1 MKRKLA
7 MAAILGLVLVTAGCS
22 TTSTSETTETEVAT
36 EAADSEAESSTDDAE
51 ETEAA
56 ERPDY
61 TALDYVTLGEYK
73 GLEVTLASTA
83 VTDEEIDE
91 EIESALSSND
101 LLDTL
106 EEGTVQEGDIA
117 NIDYEGKKDGEAFD
131 GGTDKGYDLTIG
143 SGTFI
148 DGFEDGLVGVAIGDT
163 VDLELTFPESYS
175 NEDLAG
181 QDVVFTVTVNSV
193 QRQPEFTDELAAQ
206 LSDSEYNTV
215 DEYRAYVEENLKES
229 KESSRDSQMSSDL
242 LTLAYE
248 NSTINGYP
256 QELVDYIVDQYVD
269 YYTQYA
275 EASDLSLSDFI
286 EQSLGTTEDDFYEQI
301 EEMAKQSIEQEMI
314 LKAIAETEEL
324 TLTDEEYQ
332 ERALAYADQMGL
344 DGVSGLEEQYGQ
356 KLIETNLLLDKALE
370 LIEDN
375 AVKIDPDETDAEDES
390 ESASEAESETE
401 TETETA
407 AE

>member
-1 MKRKLA
+1 
-7 MAAILGLVLVTAGCS
+7 
-22 TTSTSETTETEVAT
+22 
-36 EAADSEAESSTDDAE
+36 
-51 ETEAA
+51 
-56 ERPDY
+56 
-61 TALDYVTLGEYK
+61 
-73 GLEVTLASTA
+73 
-83 VTDEEIDE
+83 
-91 EIESALSSND
+91 
-101 LLDTL
+101 
-106 EEGTVQEGDIA
+106 
-117 NIDYEGKKDGEAFD
+117 
-131 GGTDKGYDLTIG
+131 
-143 SGTFI
+143 
-148 DGFEDGLVGVAIGDT
+148 
-163 VDLELTFPESYS
+163 
-175 NEDLAG
+175 
-181 QDVVFTVTVNSV
+181 
-193 QRQPEFTDELAAQ
+193 
-206 LSDSEYNTV
+206 
-215 DEYRAYVEENLKES
+215 
-229 KESSRDSQMSSDL
+229 MSSDL
-242 LTLAYE
+242 LTLVYE

-301 EEMAKQSIEQEMI
+301 EEMAKQSIEQEML

-332 ERALAYADQMGL
+332 ERAQAYADQMGL

-356 KLIETNLLLDKALE
+356 KLVETNLLLDKALE

-375 AVKIDPDETDAEDES
+375 AVKIDPDETDAEG

>member
-22 TTSTSETTETEVAT
+22 TTSTSETTGTEVST
-36 EAADSEAESSTDDAE
+36 EAGSEAESSTDDTE

-248 NSTINGYP
+248 NATINGYP

-275 EASDLSLSDFI
+275 EASDLSLTDFI

-375 AVKIDPDETDAEDES
+375 AVKIDPDETDAEEES